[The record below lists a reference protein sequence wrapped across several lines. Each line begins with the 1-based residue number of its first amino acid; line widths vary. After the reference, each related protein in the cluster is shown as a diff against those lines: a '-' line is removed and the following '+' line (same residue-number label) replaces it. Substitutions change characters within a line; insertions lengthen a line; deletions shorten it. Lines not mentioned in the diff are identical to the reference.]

1 MQGCSGVT
9 IIGRGLEG
17 GGEKLPEREELSGVS
32 GGVKSPL
39 ILLVLCLCHFFV
51 CVGFLPLVDV
61 SFPVNCLSALGS
73 LFNSICPLSCCFS
86 LSCNFCSSFNLQ
98 SLLSAEAVFESA
110 DTLAVTM
117 LGESFEGPAAAVENE
132 DSAGVVDIWESF
144 DLCEGALVVVRS
156 SGPGKKVFAIDAA
169 RLL

>member
-9 IIGRGLEG
+9 IIGRGLEDG
-17 GGEKLPEREELSGVS
+17 SEKLEREELSGVR

-39 ILLVLCLCHFFV
+39 ILLLVLECLCRFFV
-51 CVGFLPLVDV
+51 CVGFLPFVDA
-61 SFPVNCLSALGS
+61 SFPVNCLSDLGS

-98 SLLSAEAVFESA
+98 SLLSAEAVLDSA

-132 DSAGVVDIWESF
+132 DSVGVVDIWES
-144 DLCEGALVVVRS
+144 LE
-156 SGPGKKVFAIDAA
+156 
-169 RLL
+169 